1 MHKLYMSALT
11 LCTTTMFYSQEVVW
25 QKDLKSNTQD
35 FLSQVTTTI
44 DQQYLITGSVIQ
56 GGSLREP
63 QATSLRNV
71 QGSSVGSAQ
80 ATNKQNNGY
89 DFHLVKLNQQGDQVW
104 EKYFAGNNH
113 DYLSAT
119 VATQEG
125 GFLIS
130 GTTFSGKSL
139 DKKEDSKGGSDI
151 WLIRINEF
159 GDELWQKT
167 LGTSSD
173 EEARAVIQTTDLG
186 FFVAG
191 NVQGSLRE
199 PQGTPTSNPQG
210 TPIAGSQGTQKPQ
223 GASTQNSQ
231 GMQGYGSKDVLII
244 KLDKNGKEISQLV
257 LGGAGLDEVE
267 KMIPTKDGGALL
279 GIYSR
284 SSEFRVTGSESKSS
298 TSGNSNLVSR
308 YPKNTNNEG
317 EGDYWI
323 VKLSKDGK
331 VEWEK
336 NYGGKGDDHLRT
348 LALTSSG
355 YIIGG
360 ESRSERSGNKTVGI
374 EEGTDVWLISLNER
388 GDEEWQ
394 KSYNFKNRDIL
405 MGIST
410 IHSADDKTKGI
421 LLGGYTQAEGRIET
435 DDETFW
441 MLYLN
446 DKGDEQWRKHVK
458 GESKKREE
466 RLSDIKLN
474 RDGSI
479 ILAGTSAEEL
489 GKENWK
495 IIKLG
500 DKQIDQLI
508 VKQDIKIYP
517 NPVSDYAY
525 VEIGFDFKEADI
537 SLYDMGGRQLQNLKT
552 KNKVT
557 KINTQALIQ
566 GAYLVVI
573 KTDNN
578 KTANAKLIKK

>member
-1 MHKLYMSALT
+1 MKRFYSGALT
-11 LCTTTMFYSQEVVW
+11 LCTLLGLSAQEVLW
-25 QKDLKSNTQD
+25 QKDIKSSTQN

-44 DQQYLITGSVIQ
+44 DQQYLIS
-56 GGSLREP
+56 
-63 QATSLRNV
+63 
-71 QGSSVGSAQ
+71 GSSIQSTKLQ
-80 ATNKQNNGY
+80 AEGNKQNNGY
-89 DFHLVKLNQQGDQVW
+89 DFHLIKLNQHGEQVW
-104 EKYFAGNNH
+104 EKYFSGQNH
-113 DYLSAT
+113 DYLSAS

-125 GFLIS
+125 GFLLA
-130 GTTFSGKSL
+130 GTSYSGKGL

-167 LGTSSD
+167 LGGSSD

-186 FFVAG
+186 FIAAG
-191 NVQGSLRE
+191 NVQ
-199 PQGTPTSNPQG
+199 
-210 TPIAGSQGTQKPQ
+210 
-223 GASTQNSQ
+223 NSSK
-231 GMQGYGSKDVLII
+231 GYGSKDVWISR
-244 KLDKNGKEISQLV
+244 LDKNGKILSETV
-257 LGGAGLDEVE
+257 LGGKGLDEVE

-284 SSEFRVTGSESKSS
+284 SSAFNINDKRSMMNDVKQPNRNGVPSNINDHLSMINYSKNSE
-298 TSGNSNLVSR
+298 NF
-308 YPKNTNNEG
+308 G

-323 VKLSKDGK
+323 VKLDKTGK

-336 NYGGKGDDHLRT
+336 NFGGKGDDHIRT
-348 LALTSSG
+348 LALTSAG
-355 YIIGG
+355 YLIGG

-374 EEGTDVWLISLNER
+374 EEGTDLWLISLNER
-388 GDEEWQ
+388 GDDIWQ
-394 KSYNFKNRDIL
+394 KSFNFKNRDIL
-405 MGIST
+405 MGMSVL
-410 IHSADDKTKGI
+410 HSADEKSSKGI
-421 LLGGYTQAEGRIET
+421 LLGGYTQAEGKIQT

-446 DKGDEQWRKHVK
+446 QDGNEEWRKYVK
-458 GESKKREE
+458 GESRKKEE

-495 IIKLG
+495 IVKLG
-500 DKQIDQLI
+500 DSQINKLI
-508 VKQDIKIYP
+508 EKQDIKIYP

-537 SLYDMGGRQLQNLKT
+537 LLYDMGGRQLQSLKT

-557 KINTQALIQ
+557 KLGTQNLIQ
-566 GAYLVVI
+566 GAYVVTI
-573 KTDNN
+573 KTDGN
-578 KTANAKLIKK
+578 KMASTKLIKK

>member
-1 MHKLYMSALT
+1 MKKISLSAFI
-11 LCTTTMFYSQEVVW
+11 LCTALGIHAQEVVW
-25 QKDLKSNTQD
+25 QKDIKSSTQD

-44 DQQYLITGSVIQ
+44 DQQYLITGSSIQ
-56 GGSLREP
+56 SKSQSP
-63 QATSLRNV
+63 AA
-71 QGSSVGSAQ
+71 SSQ
-80 ATNKQNNGY
+80 KQNYGY
-89 DFHLVKLNQQGDQVW
+89 DFHLIKLNQQGEEVW
-104 EKYFAGNNH
+104 EKYFSGQNH

-119 VATQEG
+119 VTTQDG
-125 GFLIS
+125 GFLLA
-130 GTTFSGKSL
+130 GTSYSGKGL

-167 LGTSSD
+167 LGSSSD

-191 NVQGSLRE
+191 SFV
-199 PQGTPTSNPQG
+199 
-210 TPIAGSQGTQKPQ
+210 
-223 GASTQNSQ
+223 STQDSKIK
-231 GMQGYGSKDVLII
+231 GYGSKDVLITRI
-244 KLDKNGKEISQLV
+244 DKNGKELSQLI
-257 LGGAGLDEVE
+257 LGGKGLDEVE
-267 KMIPTKDGGALL
+267 KMIPTRDGGALL

-284 SSEFRVTGSESKSS
+284 SSEVRVSGSEKG
-298 TSGNSNLVSR
+298 SGMRDAGSVPNVQNPNPVSR
-308 YPKNTNNEG
+308 TPKQTENFG

-323 VKLSKDGK
+323 VKLDKNGK

-336 NYGGKGDDHLRT
+336 NFGGKGDDHIRT
-348 LALTSSG
+348 LALTSTG
-355 YIIGG
+355 FIIGG
-360 ESRSERSGNKTVGI
+360 ESRSERSGNKTAGL
-374 EEGTDVWLISLNER
+374 EEGTDLWLISLNER
-388 GDEEWQ
+388 GDEQWQ

-405 MGIST
+405 MSMSVISGKQEDG
-410 IHSADDKTKGI
+410 SSKSKGI

-441 MLYLN
+441 MLYLDQN
-446 DKGDEQWRKHVK
+446 GNEQWRKHVK
-458 GESKKREE
+458 GESRKKEE
-466 RLSDIKLN
+466 RLSDLKLN

-495 IIKLG
+495 IVKLG
-500 DKQIDQLI
+500 DKQVDQLI
-508 VKQDIKIYP
+508 EKYDIKIYP

-525 VEIGFDFKEADI
+525 VEIGFNDFKEADI
-537 SLYDMGGRQLQNLKT
+537 LLYDMSGRQLQSIKT

-557 KINTQALIQ
+557 KINTQALVQ
-566 GAYLVVI
+566 GAYLVTV

>member
-1 MHKLYMSALT
+1 MKKNYTLALALSAFLN
-11 LCTTTMFYSQEVVW
+11 FSAQEALW
-25 QKDLKSNTQD
+25 QKDIKSNTQD

-44 DQQYLITGSVIQ
+44 DGQYLITGSSIHP
-56 GGSLREP
+56 S
-63 QATSLRNV
+63 ADS
-71 QGSSVGSAQ
+71 GSSQ
-80 ATNKQNNGY
+80 KQNNGY
-89 DFHLVKLNQQGDQVW
+89 DFHLVKLNQQGEQVW
-104 EKYFAGNNH
+104 EKYFSGINH
-113 DYLSAT
+113 DYLSAS

-130 GTTFSGKSL
+130 GTTYSSKGI

-151 WLIRINEF
+151 WLIRLNEF

-167 LGTSSD
+167 LGSASD
-173 EEARAVIQTTDLG
+173 EEARSVIQTTDLG

-191 NVQGSLRE
+191 NVQ
-199 PQGTPTSNPQG
+199 
-210 TPIAGSQGTQKPQ
+210 
-223 GASTQNSQ
+223 NSAK
-231 GMQGYGSKDVLII
+231 GYGSKDVLIV
-244 KLDKNGKEISQLV
+244 KLDKDGKELSQSI
-257 LGGAGLDEVE
+257 LGGKGLDEVE
-267 KMIPTKDGGALL
+267 KIIPTKDGGALL

-284 SSEFRVTGSESKSS
+284 SS
-298 TSGNSNLVSR
+298 TSGSKKTENF
-308 YPKNTNNEG
+308 G

-323 VKLSKDGK
+323 IKLSKDSK

-336 NYGGKGDDHLRT
+336 NFGGKGDDHVRT

-355 YIIGG
+355 YLIGG

-374 EEGTDVWLISLNER
+374 EEGTDLWLISLNER
-388 GDEEWQ
+388 GEELWQ
-394 KSYNFKNRDIL
+394 KSYNFGNRDIL
-405 MGIST
+405 MGASVL
-410 IHSADDKTKGI
+410 HSADDKSSKGI

-435 DDETFW
+435 NDETFW

-446 DKGDEQWRKHVK
+446 QDGNEQWRKHVK
-458 GESKKREE
+458 GESRKREE

-500 DKQIDQLI
+500 DKQLDQLI
-508 VKQDIKIYP
+508 EKQDIKIYP

-525 VEIGFDFKEADI
+525 VEIGYDFKEADI
-537 SLYDMGGRQLQNLKT
+537 MLYDMGGRQLQSLKT

-557 KINTQALIQ
+557 KINTQNLIQ
-566 GAYLVVI
+566 GAYLVTI
-573 KTDNN
+573 KTDTN
-578 KTANAKLIKK
+578 KIANAKLIKK

>member
-1 MHKLYMSALT
+1 MKKLYLGAST
-11 LCTTTMFYSQEVVW
+11 LCAVLSISAQEVVW
-25 QKDLKSNTQD
+25 QKDLKSSTQD

-44 DQQYLITGSVIQ
+44 DQQYLITGSSIQ
-56 GGSLREP
+56 SNKL
-63 QATSLRNV
+63 Q
-71 QGSSVGSAQ
+71 QGS
-80 ATNKQNNGY
+80 KQNNGY
-89 DFHLVKLNQQGDQVW
+89 DFHLIKLNQQGEEAW
-104 EKYFAGNNH
+104 EKYFSGNNH

-119 VATQEG
+119 ITTQDG
-125 GFLIS
+125 GFLLA
-130 GTTFSGKSL
+130 GTSYSGKGL
-139 DKKEDSKGGSDI
+139 DKKDDSKGGSDI
-151 WLIRINEF
+151 WLIRISEF

-173 EEARAVIQTTDLG
+173 EEARSVIQTTDLG

-191 NVQGSLRE
+191 N
-199 PQGTPTSNPQG
+199 
-210 TPIAGSQGTQKPQ
+210 A
-223 GASTQNSQ
+223 QNSSK
-231 GMQGYGSKDVLII
+231 GYGSKDVLII
-244 KLDKNGKEISQLV
+244 RLDKDGKELSQLI
-257 LGGAGLDEVE
+257 LGGKGLDEVE

-284 SSEFRVTGSESKSS
+284 SSEVRVSGSEQRSATSTAISQMPKASS
-298 TSGNSNLVSR
+298 NF
-308 YPKNTNNEG
+308 G

-323 VKLSKDGK
+323 VKLDKNGK

-336 NYGGKGDDHLRT
+336 NFGGKGDDHIRT
-348 LALTSSG
+348 LALTSNG
-355 YIIGG
+355 FIIGG

-374 EEGTDVWLISLNER
+374 EEGTDLWLISLNER
-388 GDEEWQ
+388 GDEQWQ

-405 MGIST
+405 MSMSVL
-410 IHSADDKTKGI
+410 HAADDKSSKGI
-421 LLGGYTQAEGRIET
+421 LLGGYTQAEGRIEK

-441 MLYLN
+441 MLYLDEN
-446 DKGDEQWRKHVK
+446 GNEQWKK
-458 GESKKREE
+458 YITGESRKREE
-466 RLSDIKLN
+466 RLSDLKLN

-495 IIKLG
+495 IVKLG
-500 DKQIDQLI
+500 DKQVDKLI
-508 VKQDIKIYP
+508 EKQDIKIYP

-537 SLYDMGGRQLQNLKT
+537 VLYDMGGRQLQNIKT

-557 KINTQALIQ
+557 KINTQALVQ

-573 KTDNN
+573 KTDTN